1 MSDKNFS
8 IIHISNDG
16 LGLGKAGKALVDK
29 VATACGAL
37 YASRGKIRDAKAD
50 AEVTRIDAVPAEAA
64 PAKNNEL
71 TNRAARR
78 VEGEQVREQKNI
90 ESIVAQ
96 AAKLLP
102 PDTPE
107 ETVHNMDE
115 DKVAAML
122 NMFKTVSNEE
132 MQSLWAQIMAGEA
145 KKPGAF
151 SKKTF
156 ALVATMS
163 KEDALMFA
171 DFCQFVWNIGG
182 IVPLVYDIYHALYK
196 CGHRTAYECLAHL
209 EWLELV
215 SVDLRASGNCKV
227 PNLPSVEGRYHSK
240 TVVINGLKQVNMGGV
255 EQYVLRTGH
264 VALTKSGEELFFIS
278 NPEPNEE
285 FFQYVLKKW
294 RADGLEVKER

>member
-29 VATACGAL
+29 VAAACGAVW
-37 YASRGKIRDAKAD
+37 GRDAKAD
-50 AEVTRIDAVPAEAA
+50 AKVARVDAVPAEVA
-64 PAKNNEL
+64 PAENNEL

-78 VEGEQVREQKNI
+78 AEGEQVREQKNI

-102 PDTPE
+102 PNTPE
-107 ETVHNMDE
+107 ETVRDMDE

-145 KKPGAF
+145 KQPGAF

-182 IVPLVYDIYHALYK
+182 IVPLVYNRHHAIYK
-196 CGHRTAYECLAHL
+196 CGHRHTHEFLTHL

-215 SVDLRASGNCKV
+215 SIDFSSANCKT
-227 PNLPSVEGRYHSK
+227 PSLPSVRGRYHSK

-255 EQYVLRTGH
+255 EQYVLPTGD
-264 VALTKSGEELFFIS
+264 VTLTKSGEELFFIS

-294 RADGLEVKER
+294 RADGLDVKETSL